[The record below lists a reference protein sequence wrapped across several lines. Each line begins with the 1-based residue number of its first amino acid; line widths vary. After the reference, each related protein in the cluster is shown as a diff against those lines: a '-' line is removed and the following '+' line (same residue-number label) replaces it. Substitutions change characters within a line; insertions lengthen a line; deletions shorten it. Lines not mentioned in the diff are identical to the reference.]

1 MSLIQAILGCMG
13 SGAPEAAKM
22 FSMSNGGNI
31 LIAINLNDVAL
42 GVQQD
47 NKVLFPNGNKYIG
60 DMKLGQLDGHGVL
73 YYRNGDVY
81 KGEWY

>member
-1 MSLIQAILGCMG
+1 MG
-13 SGAPEAAKM
+13 SGDPEAVKL
-22 FSMSNGGNI
+22 FSRPDSSNLEI
-31 LIAINLNDVAL
+31 LSNLNDATL
-42 GVQQD
+42 GAQHD

-60 DMKLGQLDGHGVL
+60 DMKLGQLDGHGAL